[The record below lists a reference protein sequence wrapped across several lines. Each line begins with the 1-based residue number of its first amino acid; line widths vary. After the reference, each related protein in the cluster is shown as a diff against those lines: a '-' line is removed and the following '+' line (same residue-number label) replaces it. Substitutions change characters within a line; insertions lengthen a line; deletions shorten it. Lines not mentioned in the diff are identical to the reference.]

1 MTENFSNNETTDQ
14 KNSKHNQ
21 KKIKS
26 ITQTNE
32 KSIPRHNTVKLLK
45 TQQQQQKNS

>member
-14 KNSKHNQ
+14 KNLKHNQ

>member
-1 MTENFSNNETTDQ
+1 MTENFSNNETTYP

-21 KKIKS
+21 KKKS

-45 TQQQQQKNS
+45 TQQQ